1 MQMTIASRSAELT
14 PSIREH
20 IHNRLFAALDQH
32 ATRIDQVEV
41 MIEDENGPR
50 GGFDQVCRVVVKLS
64 NGMKLRHER
73 RGLDLYANVSLIADK
88 VKQRV
93 GRQLAKM
100 RDRRNN

>member
-1 MQMTIASRSAELT
+1 MQMTIASRSSALT

-20 IHNRLFAALDQH
+20 IEQRIYAALDQH
-32 ATRIDQVEV
+32 ASRIDRVEI
-41 MIEDENGPR
+41 MLEDENGPR
-50 GGFDQVCRVVVKLS
+50 GGFDQVCRVVVSLT

-93 GRQLAKM
+93 GRQLAKL
-100 RDRRNN
+100 RDKRNK